1 MHTFLYLPKI
11 LKHHVVLEHDIWT
24 LFFPE
29 DYQVFLFEGKTEL
42 NVHHLAKLSEVVS
55 SAFSHD
61 YKKEITLETIPFLL
75 AIHPEEK
82 KIRFYSRRAQW
93 ESFLC
98 KHLKQVSLSDHQLS
112 LYTDLSQHL
121 EKLLTIDLHLAPT
134 IIEQNTAFYGAP
146 DFLKEDAANHLFE
159 VAAKLEHDLS
169 HKIKK
174 YRKSIF
180 EKLTD
185 YGLKLS
191 ADFSLIRVHLLKFLA
206 VLPSLEHD
214 TYGRE
219 IKKMLKES
227 LRRLVADSSAIRKT
241 ASAKEIPLPRFL
253 ENIFSLAY
261 KNLFFLPAFFISQGI
276 RFSVRQVA
284 KRFIAGE
291 NIETSHKAY
300 ATLRKTKRD
309 ATLDQLGELV
319 LSEEEADRY
328 EKNVLSII
336 EGLEKHIHRGE
347 KNSAGIYK
355 AHVSVKLSALC
366 SDYNFAAIDN
376 TYKKVGPRLARILRK
391 AKDKEVFI
399 NVDAE
404 HYHYRDLSF
413 EMLKKTL
420 YDNEDLKQY
429 DQVGIVLQAYLR
441 DSITHFQDLLQFA
454 QERKVRMPIRLVKGA
469 YWDAETVEANAHNYD
484 APQFLNKEETD
495 ICFRQLVFLLLTES
509 NYFQLC
515 LASHNIFDHCFSE
528 TVRELCFPE
537 SPVIE
542 HQCLHGTFEALSCA
556 MVELG
561 WPVRNYIPLGKL
573 IEGMGYLVRRIM
585 ENSSQV
591 GVLTQ
596 MRKEKNV
603 SQEFAHQLIQEK
615 RKKGTLS
622 FDHSVTHISDT
633 FSNIAPIQFYKKEE
647 RECFDA
653 GFQHYLQHQLGNIH
667 ATGNRNGKMIDV
679 FSPSHENLRV
689 GSVQFST
696 QDDVNVLLEKAERN
710 FQVHAWPRLPSIV
723 RTSLIKRAAEHLLLA
738 RREFSYLIA
747 LESGK
752 QFREAVAD
760 VDEAIDFL
768 NFYAQEE
775 MRVSHGT
782 KAIYARGIFS
792 VIAPWNFPLAIPC
805 GMSIAALVSGN
816 VVLLKSAER
825 TPLVIEAFTDLLYK
839 AGIPREVFSH
849 VPGKGSEIGN
859 LLTEHKAVSGI
870 VFTGSKQVGLD
881 ISRKAA
887 SRLYFHPE
895 LQEELPVK
903 VITEMGGKNAIII
916 TSNAELDEALSGV
929 LYSCF
934 GHAGQ
939 KCSAASRLIVH
950 ESIKDKFAQ
959 RLKAA
964 CMDMQVGSAVD
975 HATYMNPLV
984 SAREKERL
992 LSQIAEC
999 KNECKQFGGS
1009 VLIDRS
1015 QEKLPPA
1022 YLAPVVF
1029 EIPYKRALTKESWS
1043 QKELF
1048 GPVIHLISYR
1058 SAAEAVALF
1067 NATEYALTG
1076 GVYSQ
1081 SQDEIDDF
1089 LQHLEAGNI
1098 YVNRACTGARV
1109 AIEPFGGFKLSGTG
1123 PKAGGKTYIE
1133 AFHLEEKY
1141 LGPKQTE
1148 DVYFS
1153 ESETERQKIHFASS
1167 SIPDVK
1173 KRIVLLSEALN
1184 IFEYEKNILFS
1195 FPEDHHYILK
1205 AWKTWLEKQFLEY
1218 FEEGENNLSI
1228 PGQHN
1233 VNNVKMSK
1241 EKSLYVAV
1249 NKKPHMSFV
1258 PFLFSSLAAACPVTL
1273 LSQTLA
1279 SYESWNYI
1287 VNVLYKVGFT
1297 SEQIALFKASPVQ
1310 VKAAACNVHLP
1321 VVMLE
1326 GSNRDIALYL
1336 KEIYSISEEEKY
1348 VKTVLTELD
1357 FPSYDFET
1365 YFAPFVQTRSFA
1377 VNTMRYG
1384 APLELG
1390 VERKRE

>member
-1 MHTFLYLPKI
+1 MIMQSFLYLPKI
-11 LKHHVVLEHDIWT
+11 LKHHVVLENDIWT

-29 DYQVFLFEGKTEL
+29 DYQAFLFDGKTEL
-42 NVHHLAKLSEVVS
+42 KDQHLSKLSEVVS
-55 SAFSHD
+55 SSFSHD
-61 YKKEITLETIPFLL
+61 YKKEVLLETVPFLL

-82 KIRFYSRRAQW
+82 KVRFYSRRAQW

-98 KHLKQVSLSDHQLS
+98 KHLKQFSLSDLQQS
-112 LYTDLSQHL
+112 LYTELSQHL
-121 EKLLTIDLHLAPT
+121 EKLLAIDLRLAPS
-134 IIEQNTAFYGAP
+134 IIEQNTVFYGAP
-146 DFLKEDAANHLFE
+146 DFLQEVAAQHLFE
-159 VAAKLEHDLS
+159 EAAKLEDDLS
-169 HKIKK
+169 QKIKK
-174 YRKSIF
+174 YRKSFF
-180 EKLTD
+180 EKITD
-185 YGLKLS
+185 YGLELS
-191 ADFSLIRVHLLKFLA
+191 TDYSLIRVHLLKFLA

-214 TYGRE
+214 TYGTE
-219 IKKMLKES
+219 VKKMLKES
-227 LRRLVADSSAIRKT
+227 LRRLVADSSALRKIE
-241 ASAKEIPLPRFL
+241 SPKEKPLPRSL
-253 ENIFSLAY
+253 EKTFSFAY
-261 KNLFFLPAFFISQGI
+261 KILRLLPAFLISAII
-276 RFSVRQVA
+276 RFAVRHTA

-291 NIETSHKAY
+291 NIESSHKAY
-300 ATLRKTKRD
+300 AALQSTNRD
-309 ATLDQLGELV
+309 ATIDQLGELV
-319 LSEEEADRY
+319 LSEKESEQY

-336 EGLEKHIHRGE
+336 EGLEKHIKRGE
-347 KNSAGIYK
+347 KNAAGIYK

-366 SDYNFAAIDN
+366 SDYNFAAIES

-391 AKDKEVFI
+391 AKEKEVFI
-399 NVDAE
+399 NIDAE

-420 YDNEDLKQY
+420 SENEDLKQY

-515 LASHNIFDHCFSE
+515 LASHNVFDHCFAQ

-537 SPVIE
+537 SPIIE

-556 MVELG
+556 MAKQG

-573 IEGMGYLVRRIM
+573 IEGMGYLVRRVM

-596 MRKEKNV
+596 MRKEKRTTK
-603 SQEFAHQLIQEK
+603 EFAHQQLLEK
-615 RKKGTLS
+615 RKKGKLS
-622 FDHSVTHISDT
+622 FDQSLTHLGDA
-633 FSNIAPIQFYKKEE
+633 FSNVAPIQLYKREE

-653 GFQHYLQHQLGNIH
+653 GFQDFLQDQLGSIH
-667 ATGNRNGKMIDV
+667 ATGNRNGKMVDI
-679 FSPSHENLRV
+679 FSPSHENLRI

-696 QDDVNVLLEKAERN
+696 QDDVINLIEKAEKN
-710 FQVHAWPRLPSIV
+710 FRTHEWSRLPSIV

-805 GMSIAALVSGN
+805 GMSMAALVSGN

-825 TPLVIEAFTDLLYK
+825 TPLIIEAFTNLLYK
-839 AGIPREVFSH
+839 AGVPREVFTH

-859 LLTEHKAVSGI
+859 LLTEHEAVSGI

-887 SRLYFHPE
+887 SRLYFHPQ

-950 ESIKDKFAQ
+950 ESIKDKFAE
-959 RLKAA
+959 RLKSA

-992 LSQIAEC
+992 LSQISEC
-999 KNECKQFGGS
+999 KEECKRYGGS

-1015 QEKLPPA
+1015 QEEFPAA
-1022 YLAPVVF
+1022 YLPPVVF
-1029 EIPYKRALTKESWS
+1029 ELPYKRALKKESWS

-1048 GPVIHLISYR
+1048 GPVVHLIPYR
-1058 SAAEAVALF
+1058 NAAEAVELF

-1081 SQDEIDDF
+1081 SQDEIDSF

-1141 LGPKQTE
+1141 LGPKQKN

-1153 ESETERQKIHFASS
+1153 EAEMENQKIHFASS
-1167 SIPDVK
+1167 SISDVK
-1173 KRIVLLSEALN
+1173 KRIAFLSKSLTT
-1184 IFEYEKNILFS
+1184 FESEKGILFS
-1195 FPEDHHYILK
+1195 FPEEHHYILK

-1218 FEEGENNLSI
+1218 FEEGESNLSI

-1258 PFLFSSLAAACPVTL
+1258 PFLFSSLAAACPVTVL
-1273 LSQTLA
+1273 AQTLA
-1279 SYESWNYI
+1279 SYESWKYI
-1287 VNVLYKVGFT
+1287 VSVLYKVGFA
-1297 SEQIALFKASPVQ
+1297 SEHIALFKASPEQ
-1310 VKAAACNVHLP
+1310 VKAAACNVQLP

-1326 GSNRDIALYL
+1326 GSNKDIALYL
-1336 KEIYSISEEEKY
+1336 KEIYSISEDEKY

-1390 VERKRE
+1390 VERK